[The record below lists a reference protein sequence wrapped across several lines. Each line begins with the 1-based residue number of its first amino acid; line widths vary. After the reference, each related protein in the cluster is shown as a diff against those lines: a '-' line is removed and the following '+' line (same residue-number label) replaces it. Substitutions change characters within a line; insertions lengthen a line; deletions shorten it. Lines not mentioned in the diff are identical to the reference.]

1 MDKQDCGNVHSDMFF
16 SDLKKPAIE
25 PQTEALKCVL
35 LAERSLSEKATC
47 CMTPT
52 TGECFGKGKMTEQTI
67 SGGLGVQWNGGL
79 ILPIEGEEI
88 FFHFIESS
96 LISFI
101 NIF

>member
-52 TGECFGKGKMTEQTI
+52 TGECFGKGKMTETANNQWWPWG
-67 SGGLGVQWNGGL
+67 SVERGANSSNPRGGD
-79 ILPIEGEEI
+79 I
-88 FFHFIESS
+88 FPFH
-96 LISFI
+96 
-101 NIF
+101 